1 MTISGGSIS
10 GPKAIEQ
17 AAKQSENTKES
28 IETIKLSVTGGSFTG
43 EIESKN
49 LKKFVSDGGF
59 STDLRNTGYLADS
72 AAAEIKRAGDTTYV
86 YYTTTEDAMAAAQP
100 GDTVTFLNVSPEQP
114 VTLTLQFNDGI
125 TLPTPTRSRYTFI
138 GWYDGGTKV
147 SSPYT
152 VSATVTLNAV
162 WRYNSS
168 GGGFVDPTYPV
179 SAPSK
184 SENGTVTISP
194 KYASKGDTVT
204 ITVKPDSICT
214 RGQIVTFLF
223 RAYSK

>member
-1 MTISGGSIS
+1 M
-10 GPKAIEQ
+10 
-17 AAKQSENTKES
+17 
-28 IETIKLSVTGGSFTG
+28 TGGSFTG

-125 TLPTPTRSRYTFI
+125 TLPTPTHSRYTFI

-152 VSATVTLNAV
+152 DLGYGHPERRLALQFLWQAA
-162 WRYNSS
+162 
-168 GGGFVDPTYPV
+168 FVDPTYPV